1 MLCLLEIL
9 LQQAVAPRAPPSERH
24 QVAVADPPLRP
35 LEYARQRDVAAGVLE
50 QAQPRDHVDDFRKL
64 QQPADMMTSRPPRRL
79 VTSGRDGLYERV
91 AGDRRE
97 VANVIMNQL
106 AGAGIEPEAVSP
118 AELAK
123 LIDARDRIPRTTFD
137 EAIARVGDSV
147 FAADTYIGEVAISD
161 SAELDPIIDEIL
173 AANTG
178 QVEAY
183 RAGKDGLLGFFVGQ
197 VMKATHGK
205 ADPRV
210 VNERVREKLNA

>member
-1 MLCLLEIL
+1 MQETLHFDPQSGSISALRSKE
-9 LQQAVAPRAPPSERH
+9 E
-24 QVAVADPPLRP
+24 ADDYRYFPEPDLVP
-35 LEYARQRDVAAGVLE
+35 VE
-50 QAQPRDHVDDFRKL
+50 P
-64 QQPADMMTSRPPRRL
+64 PADLVDRLRDELPELPGARIRRLEAEVGFDLAEGL

-91 AGDRRE
+91 AGDRRA

-106 AGAGIEPEAVSP
+106 AGAGIDPEAVNP

-137 EAIARVGDSV
+137 EAIARVGDPG
-147 FAADTYIGEVAISD
+147 FAADTYLGEVAISD
-161 SAELDPIIDEIL
+161 AAELDPVIDEIL

-197 VMKATHGK
+197 VMKATQGK

-210 VNERVREKLNA
+210 VNERVREKLVR